1 VTFYS
6 AQKGIWT
13 VVIGGMLIFSLA
25 TLIGKLIGIKE
36 GHNKNNPLGKL
47 AMEGTKWMIACFPFG
62 LWIVFGYKLRIK
74 DFQKS

>member
-1 VTFYS
+1 
-6 AQKGIWT
+6 
-13 VVIGGMLIFSLA
+13 LA

-47 AMEGTKWMIACFPFG
+47 AMEGTKWMIACIPFG